1 MVLLQRVVTEDF
13 RFPIVWGVGGGRTRE
28 GALCEEGMAWKNKGA
43 AMKISAAG
51 APQMSPAV
59 QEPRSSQGRHA
70 AALRTRSRG
79 SC

>member
-1 MVLLQRVVTEDF
+1 MVLLQRVTEDF
-13 RFPIVWGVGGGRTRE
+13 RFPIVWRVGGGRTRE

-51 APQMSPAV
+51 APQMSSAV
-59 QEPRSSQGRHA
+59 QEPRSTQGRHA